1 VDLNE
6 IKNRAK
12 DLLADLTEPRPERDS
27 RPARDHVDDPAVGRA
42 DDPEAERVDDRA
54 ADPVRDP
61 AERVADPEAERVA
74 DPAARTDRLD
84 LPAVE
89 PVAGDPGRAGAAAP
103 AGWEEPPA
111 DDRLDD
117 RAGDRVQGRH
127 QLREP
132 AYATGDM
139 PTETA
144 RPAAAST
151 PTAAGSFDSVG
162 RGSADPGS
170 VESLSVDPGS
180 VDSGTSDRLVTA
192 ERADSYSTR
201 WEVVKGEFVDEP
213 RQAVVKA
220 DALVGEL
227 LDELGQLFD
236 RQRSS
241 IEHDL
246 DNDDVSTEELRVAL
260 RRYRS
265 FFDRL
270 LSV

>member
-1 VDLNE
+1 MG
-6 IKNRAK
+6 
-12 DLLADLTEPRPERDS
+12 S
-27 RPARDHVDDPAVGRA
+27 A
-42 DDPEAERVDDRA
+42 DDPEAERVGDRA
-54 ADPVRDP
+54 ADRIRDP
-61 AERVADPEAERVA
+61 AERVGDPEAERVA

-132 AYATGDM
+132 ATATGDV
-139 PTETA
+139 PTVAA

-151 PTAAGSFDSVG
+151 PTAAGSFESVG
-162 RGSADPGS
+162 RGSA
-170 VESLSVDPGS
+170 DPGS

-192 ERADSYSTR
+192 ERADSYSSR
-201 WEVVKGEFVDEP
+201 WEEVKGEFVDEP

-227 LDELGQLFD
+227 LGELGQLFD